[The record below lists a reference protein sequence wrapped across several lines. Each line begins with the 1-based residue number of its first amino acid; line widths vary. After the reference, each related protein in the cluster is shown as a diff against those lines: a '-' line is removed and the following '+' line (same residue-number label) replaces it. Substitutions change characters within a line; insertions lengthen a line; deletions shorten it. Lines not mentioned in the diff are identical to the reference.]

1 METAKM
7 NLTLEMD
14 PWVRTLALLERV
26 SQLTFYQDHIDS
38 ESREFIVDAK
48 EPRKRRRKYLRDAD
62 HARQVN
68 AKVQILERLTSLTI
82 SVSWRDSTCSNYA
95 DQTWRLGVARWSG
108 QCALTGQH
116 ILLGQSVYKPARCG
130 RMRPA
135 NFEEMILESAVINAN
150 LVCAEPKR

>member
-1 METAKM
+1 M
-7 NLTLEMD
+7 NLTLETD

-38 ESREFIVDAK
+38 DPPGSIADAT

-62 HARQVN
+62 HARQIN
-68 AKVQILERLTSLTI
+68 AKIQILERLTSLTI

-116 ILLGQSVYKPARCG
+116 ILLGQPVYKPARCG

-150 LVCAEPKR
+150 PVSVDLKR